1 MANHQ
6 SSSSPVVDL
15 IVEREGVNSDLLAV
29 LAAVVSFHHCGVRK
43 EELSLGKCLID
54 GGRGTCEGQI
64 IANMSGGR
72 NQGYAKYGE
81 YELLLPGKRDTSLRD
96 RPPPPR

>member
-54 GGRGTCEGQI
+54 GGTGTCEGQVLV
-64 IANMSGGR
+64 
-72 NQGYAKYGE
+72 KYVRR
-81 YELLLPGKRDTSLRD
+81 KKSRVCQVW
-96 RPPPPR
+96 